1 MKTIII
7 GIHGKAY
14 SGKDTL
20 AEALRPL
27 LLEQFPDARIEEL
40 RFAEPLYDMLRTRMP
55 EAGSHLSK
63 AEKELPRPELG
74 GLSQRQAL
82 LAMGQGFHNVNPMTM
97 PHIWAYDMR
106 DMINTYTQDKVT
118 SRLFV
123 LVPDVRRDDE
133 AQTLLGTENAVGVI
147 YKVEAINGPTE
158 ENPDKRTEGGI
169 FHDYVTAHLLNDHG
183 KGKEAFA
190 QKVREEVLPTLLC
203 VDLNYS
209 KMVGGLV

>member
-20 AEALRPL
+20 AEALLPL

-55 EAGSHLSK
+55 EASSHLSK

-74 GLSQRQAL
+74 GLSQRQTL
-82 LAMGQGFHNVNPMTM
+82 LAMGQGFHNANPMTM
-97 PHIWAYDMR
+97 PNIWAYDMR

-133 AQTLLGTENAVGVI
+133 AQTLLGAENAVGVI
-147 YKVEAINGPTE
+147 YKVRAINGPTE
-158 ENPDKRTEGGI
+158 ESPDKRTEGGI
-169 FHDYVTAHLLNDHG
+169 FHGYVTAHLLNDHS

-190 QKVREEVLPTLLC
+190 QKVREEVLPVLLA
-203 VDLNYS
+203 VDINYN
-209 KMVGGLV
+209 KMVGDLV

>member
-20 AEALRPL
+20 AGALRPL

-74 GLSQRQAL
+74 GLSQRQTL

-97 PHIWAYDMR
+97 PRIWAYDMR

-147 YKVEAINGPTE
+147 YKVRAINGPTE

-169 FHDYVTAHLLNDHG
+169 FHGYVTAHLLNDHS

-190 QKVREEVLPTLLC
+190 QKVREEVLPVLLA
-203 VDLNYS
+203 VDINYN
-209 KMVGGLV
+209 KMLGDLV